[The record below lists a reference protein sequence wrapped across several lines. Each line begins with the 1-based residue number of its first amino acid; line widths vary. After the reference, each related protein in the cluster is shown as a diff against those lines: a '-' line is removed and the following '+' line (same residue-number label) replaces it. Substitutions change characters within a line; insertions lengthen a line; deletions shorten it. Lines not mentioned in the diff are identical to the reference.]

1 MKSMIFTLV
10 GKDKPGLLGS
20 VSQTVF
26 KLGGN
31 WLSSNFSHMAGHFA
45 GFVEVHIP
53 DDKQQEL
60 VDTLSKHPHLQ
71 IHLVSGESPA
81 EQSQQTANINIMGND
96 KPGIVQELSTVLN
109 QFNINIVKFN
119 SSCGSAPNWGGL
131 LFTANT
137 TISIPDG
144 FDLDTL
150 REALEEIA
158 NDLVVDIELA

>member
-1 MKSMIFTLV
+1 MIFTLV

-45 GFVEVHIP
+45 GFVEVHVP

-60 VDTLSKHPHLQ
+60 VDTFAKHPHLQ
-71 IHLVSGESPA
+71 IHLVPGDGPA
-81 EQSQQTANINIMGND
+81 EQSQQSANISIVGND

-109 QFNINIVKFN
+109 QFNINIIKFS
-119 SSCGSAPNWGGL
+119 SSCESAPNWRGL

-137 TISIPDG
+137 TISIPQG
-144 FDLDTL
+144 FDLDAL
-150 REALEEIA
+150 SDALEEIA

>member
-20 VSQTVF
+20 VSKTVF

-31 WLSSNFSHMAGHFA
+31 WLASNFSHMAGHFA
-45 GFVEVHIP
+45 GFVEIHIP
-53 DDKQQEL
+53 EDKQQEL
-60 VDTLSKHPHLQ
+60 VDTFAKHPHLQ
-71 IHLVSGESPA
+71 IHLLPGENSA
-81 EQSQQTANINIMGND
+81 EPPQQTASISIMGND
-96 KPGIVQELSTVLN
+96 KPGIVQELSAVLN
-109 QFNINIVKFN
+109 QFNINIIKFD

-137 TISIPDG
+137 TISIPEG
-144 FDLDTL
+144 FDLDAL